1 MSGNERWVCEAMR
14 GGWARWVGEWKR
26 EVGGQGDK
34 RVSGQGRWA
43 RQVGKWE
50 QEVGEWERQQEVGEW
65 ARWMGEQEQEAGEW
79 ER

>member
-1 MSGNERWVCEAMR
+1 MR

-43 RQVGKWE
+43 SGNR
-50 QEVGEWERQQEVGEW
+50 R
-65 ARWMGEQEQEAGEW
+65 
-79 ER
+79 